1 MSMGAL
7 DAFSKA
13 FSLVVENKGVYLLI
27 LSALLVVS
35 VVQLIFP
42 VNHPSSVARTHVLGN
57 VIFEN
62 YGAVSEKDFINSL
75 EISFTKL
82 LVFVIVL
89 SFVEYTAVK
98 AYWLSVLG
106 ENYSPNSLFGE
117 ALPRIPGV
125 VLVNLLAYLVSILLA
140 IVPLGLILLGA
151 LTMSPFILLLGVA
164 MFFALIP
171 VVLTYYSLVVPAY
184 IETGNVGAAIEA
196 LGLTFRHLLS
206 ALGYGLLAVLFGFTL
221 SLLMAPFVLP
231 LSISGVNP
239 LVIMLLEAPFK
250 AFFVAFLW
258 AGGTFLYLEL
268 RGFIRKGEE
277 LLY

>member
-1 MSMGAL
+1 MGAL

-13 FSLVVENKGVYLLI
+13 FSLVAEDKGVYLLI

-35 VVQLIFP
+35 AVQLIFP
-42 VNHPSSVARTHVLGN
+42 VNHSSNISRTHVFGN

-62 YGAVSEKDFINSL
+62 YGAVSEENFINSL
-75 EISFTKL
+75 EVSLLRL

-106 ENYSPNSLFGE
+106 ESYSLNSLFGE
-117 ALPRIPGV
+117 ALSRIPGV
-125 VLVNLLAYLVSILLA
+125 ILVNLLAYLVSILLV
-140 IVPLGLILLGA
+140 IIPLGLILLGA
-151 LTMSPFILLLGVA
+151 LTMSPLMALLGVA
-164 MFFALIP
+164 IFFALIP
-171 VVLTYYSLVVPAY
+171 VVLTYYSFVVPAY
-184 IETGNVGAAIEA
+184 METGNIGAPIEA
-196 LGLTFRHLLS
+196 MGLTFRHLPS
-206 ALGYGLLAVLFGFTL
+206 AFGYGLLAILFGFAL

-231 LSISGVNP
+231 LSISGANP
-239 LVIMLLEAPFK
+239 FVVMLLEAPFK

-268 RGFIRKGEE
+268 RRFIRKGEE
-277 LLY
+277 PL

>member
-1 MSMGAL
+1 MGAL

-13 FSLVVENKGVYLLI
+13 FSLVAENKGVYLLI
-27 LSALLVVS
+27 LLALLVFS
-35 VVQLIFP
+35 AVQLIFP
-42 VNHPSSVARTHVLGN
+42 ANHPSGIAGTQVFGN

-62 YGAVSEKDFINSL
+62 YGTVSEENFINSL
-75 EISFTKL
+75 EVSLLRL

-106 ENYSPNSLFGE
+106 ESYSLNSLFGE
-117 ALPRIPGV
+117 ALSRIPGV
-125 VLVNLLAYLVSILLA
+125 ILVNILAYLVSILLM
-140 IVPLGLILLGA
+140 IIPLVLILFGA
-151 LTMSPFILLLGVA
+151 FTMSPLIFLLGVA
-164 MFFALIP
+164 IFFALIP
-171 VVLTYYSLVVPAY
+171 VVLTYYPFVVPAY
-184 IETGNVGAAIEA
+184 VETGNIGASIGAM
-196 LGLTFRHLLS
+196 GLTFGHLPR
-206 ALGYGLLAVLFGFTL
+206 AFGYGLLAILFGFAL
-221 SLLMAPFVLP
+221 SLLMTPFVLP
-231 LSISGVNP
+231 LSISGTNP

-277 LLY
+277 PLY